1 VFTGILEA
9 ALPVGEAR
17 RDGGLLRVSL
27 DLTALDDWQSVKLGD
42 SVALNGCCL
51 TVAALNGA
59 TSTFEAIPET
69 QRLTN
74 LGALKTGS
82 LVNVE
87 RAMKAGARLDGHI
100 VQGHVDA
107 TATVASMVEA
117 GGEVRVAIDCGED
130 FARQCIYKGSVCVDG
145 ISLTIA
151 ELTDTTF
158 KVAIIPHTR
167 EATNIRQWKAGTQ
180 VNLEADLVGKYVR
193 RHLDQA
199 RHASIDEDLLR
210 RTGFVD

>member
-1 VFTGILEA
+1 VFTGIIEA
-9 ALPVGEAR
+9 ALPVGDAR
-17 RDGGLLRVSL
+17 RDGGLLRVTL
-27 DLTALDDWQSVKLGD
+27 DLSVLADWQTVKIGD

-59 TSTFEAIPET
+59 TATFDAIPET

-74 LGALKTGS
+74 LGALKAGS

-107 TATVASMVEA
+107 TGKVASMVEA
-117 GGEVRVAIDCGED
+117 GGELRVAVDCGEE
-130 FARQCIYKGSVCVDG
+130 FARQCILKGSVCVDG

-151 ELTDTTF
+151 ELGDTTF
-158 KVAIIPHTR
+158 TVAIIPHTR
-167 EATNIRQWKAGTQ
+167 EATNIRQWRVGTP

-193 RHLDQA
+193 RHLEQTRA
-199 RHASIDEDLLR
+199 SSIDEDLLR